1 MQRPSHK
8 ELHNKIR
15 EARKAVASGSVLLLE
30 QDAIAQDAIDLEYD
44 IGDELFDVLSE
55 LLNETSPKHYVGS
68 RPPQRSYER
77 KIEGLELFAF
87 AVESGRFNC
96 RVYYKFAL
104 GEGAF
109 WLLSLHQDRPLK
121 EEK

>member
-15 EARKAVASGSVLLLE
+15 EARKVVASGSVLLLE
-30 QDAIAQDAIDLEYD
+30 QNAIAQDAIDLEYD

-55 LLNETSPKHYVGS
+55 LLNETSPNHYAGS

-77 KIEGLELFAF
+77 ELEGLELFAF
-87 AVESGRFNC
+87 AVESSRFNC

-104 GEGAF
+104 AEGAF

>member
-1 MQRPSHK
+1 MKRPSHK
-8 ELHNKIR
+8 ELYNKIR
-15 EARKAVASGSVLLLE
+15 EARKAVASESVLLLE

-44 IGDELFDVLSE
+44 IGDDLFDVISE
-55 LLNETSPKHYVGS
+55 LLDETSPKHYAGT
-68 RPPQRSYER
+68 RPPQRSYKR

-87 AVESGRFNC
+87 AVESSRFNC

-104 GEGAF
+104 YEGAF
-109 WLLSLHQDRPLK
+109 WILSLHQDRPLK

>member
-8 ELHNKIR
+8 ELYNKIR
-15 EARKAVASGSVLLLE
+15 EARKAVASESVLLIE

-44 IGDELFDVLSE
+44 IGDDLFDVLSE
-55 LLNETSPKHYVGS
+55 LLDETSPKHYAGT

-77 KIEGLELFAF
+77 EIEGLELFAF
-87 AVESGRFNC
+87 VVESSRFKC
-96 RVYYKFAL
+96 RIYYKFTLA
-104 GEGAF
+104 EGAF

>member
-8 ELHNKIR
+8 ELYNKIR
-15 EARKAVASGSVLLLE
+15 EAKKAVASGSVLLLE

-55 LLNETSPKHYVGS
+55 LLNETSPNHYAGA

-77 KIEGLELFAF
+77 EIEGLELFAF
-87 AVESGRFNC
+87 AVESSRFKC
-96 RVYYKFAL
+96 RVYYKFTLA
-104 GEGAF
+104 EGAF

-121 EEK
+121 EDK

>member
-1 MQRPSHK
+1 
-8 ELHNKIR
+8 
-15 EARKAVASGSVLLLE
+15 LLE
-30 QDAIAQDAIDLEYD
+30 QNAIAQDAIDLEYD
-44 IGDELFDVLSE
+44 IGNELFDVLSE
-55 LLNETSPKHYVGS
+55 LLNETSPNHYTGS

-87 AVESGRFNC
+87 AVESSRFNC
-96 RVYYKFAL
+96 RVYYKFVLA
-104 GEGAF
+104 EGNF

>member
-8 ELHNKIR
+8 ELYNKIR
-15 EARKAVASGSVLLLE
+15 EARKAVASESVLLIE

-55 LLNETSPKHYVGS
+55 LLNETSPNHYAGS

-77 KIEGLELFAF
+77 KNERFELPQRA
-87 AVESGRFNC
+87 RPD
-96 RVYYKFAL
+96 
-104 GEGAF
+104 GA
-109 WLLSLHQDRPLK
+109 
-121 EEK
+121 